1 MSIWGKIIG
10 SMAGFAMAGPFGAI
24 LGAVAGHAYDALKA
38 PAAMNLPPRLGG
50 PDMDRTNKEMIF
62 SVAVIVLGAKMAK
75 VDGAVSRAEVN
86 AFKQVFRIRPEDMRT
101 VGRIFDA
108 AKSDAAG
115 YEPYA
120 RQVAVLFRDDP
131 AVLEELLTGLFY
143 VARADRDISRAELVY
158 LRHLAEI
165 FGFSGGDFERL
176 RAPFAQP
183 QAPDPYA
190 VLGVA
195 ASASNEEIKKTYRR
209 LIRENH
215 PDALVSK
222 GLPKDFLKV
231 VNERMA
237 TINAAYDQIVKER
250 GRK

>member
-1 MSIWGKIIG
+1 MSIWGKVVG
-10 SMAGFAMAGPFGAI
+10 SMAGFAMGGPFGAI
-24 LGAVAGHAYDALKA
+24 LGAVAGHAYDSLKA
-38 PAAMNLPPRLGG
+38 PAATDLPPRLSG
-50 PDMDRTNKEMIF
+50 PDTGRATKEMIF

-86 AFKQVFRIRPEDMRT
+86 AFKQVFRIQPDDMRT

-108 AKSDAAG
+108 AKSDADG

-131 AVLEELLTGLFY
+131 AVLEELLTGLFC
-143 VARADRDISRAELVY
+143 VARADGEITRVELGF
-158 LRHLAEI
+158 LRHVAEI
-165 FGFSGGDFERL
+165 FGLSGADFERL

-250 GRK
+250 GLK

>member
-10 SMAGFAMAGPFGAI
+10 SMAGFAMGGPLGAI
-24 LGAVAGHAYDALKA
+24 LGVVAGHAYDRLKA
-38 PAAMNLPPRLGG
+38 PDEAEPIPRLGG
-50 PDMDRTNKEMIF
+50 PDLGRNTKEMVF

-86 AFKQVFRIRPEDMRT
+86 AFKHVFRIRPEDMRT
-101 VGRIFDA
+101 VGQIFDA
-108 AKSDAAG
+108 AKSDAHG

-120 RQVAVLFRDDP
+120 RQVATLFRHDR
-131 AVLEELLTGLFY
+131 AVLEELLAGLFY
-143 VARADRDISRAELVY
+143 VARADGEITRAELTF

-165 FGFSGGDFERL
+165 FGLEGEVFERL
-176 RAPFAQP
+176 RAPFAGP
-183 QAPDPYA
+183 QGPDPYA

-195 ASASNEEIKKTYRR
+195 RTATNEEIKKTYRR

-237 TINAAYDQIVKER
+237 TINAAYDQIEKER
-250 GRK
+250 GLK

>member
-10 SMAGFAMAGPFGAI
+10 SMAGFAMGGPFGAI
-24 LGAVAGHAYDALKA
+24 LGAAAGHAYDALKA
-38 PAAMNLPPRLGG
+38 PATADWPPRLGG
-50 PDMDRTNKEMIF
+50 PDTGRATKEMIF

-108 AKSDAAG
+108 AKSDADG

-120 RQVAVLFRDDP
+120 RQVAVLFRDDR
-131 AVLEELLTGLFY
+131 AVLEELLTGLFC
-143 VARADRDISRAELVY
+143 VARADGEITRAELSY

-165 FGFSGGDFERL
+165 FGLAGVDFERL
-176 RAPFAQP
+176 RAPFTQSRAT
-183 QAPDPYA
+183 DPYA

-195 ASASNEEIKKTYRR
+195 VSASNEEIKKTYRR

-250 GRK
+250 GLK